1 MNQAITAATLAD
13 IQFLKGASRD
23 NLDQLA
29 SVAELRDYRKSEIV
43 FREGDVADSVYLI
56 LSGKLSLELSPS
68 TIYRKQ
74 LVDVGPGEMLGWS
87 SLAAYSHFAATA
99 VVTEP
104 ARLVRIDGERLRA
117 ICEKD
122 PQFGFEFTRRTMLAL
137 AKRLS
142 ATWRQLAHVYLS
154 QHVPVTAQNVE

>member
-1 MNQAITAATLAD
+1 MNQSIPAETLAG
-13 IQFLKGASRD
+13 IQFLHGASSD
-23 NLDQLA
+23 DLEQLA
-29 SVAELRDYRKSEIV
+29 SVAELRDYGKSEIV
-43 FREGDVADSVYLI
+43 FREGDAADSVYLV
-56 LSGKLSLELSPS
+56 LSGKLSLQLSPS
-68 TIYRKQ
+68 TIYHKY

-99 VVTEP
+99 VVAEP
-104 ARLVRIDGERLRA
+104 ARLVRIDGARLRA

-122 PQFGFEFTRRTMLAL
+122 PQFGYEFTRRTMLAL

-154 QHVPVTAQNVE
+154 QHVPVTTHNVE